1 VSVLK
6 ASQPL
11 PMFKIEV
18 SSLACFVRTIR
29 TVKRVG
35 TASCLRETQTELLIL
50 RVTRLDGVWS
60 TVGV

>member
-1 VSVLK
+1 MSVLK

-11 PMFKIEV
+11 AEFKIEV
-18 SSLACFVRTIR
+18 SSLTCFVRTVS

-35 TASCLRETQTELLIL
+35 TASCLRETDRAVEFSVM
-50 RVTRLDGVWS
+50 RVDGVWS